1 MLILYRSTML
11 VSREP
16 KVYDAAAR
24 RGAFKTKNI
33 FYRRQQLTIICGP
46 RSIVRRRNE
55 LKVGRGVEQWVEH
68 TSVEDGNYVEAAGVI
83 LPRKIKKN

>member
-1 MLILYRSTML
+1 ML

-46 RSIVRRRNE
+46 RSIVTRRNE
-55 LKVGRGVEQWVEH
+55 LKVGRGVEH

-83 LPRKIKKN
+83 LPRKI